1 MSRLYL
7 IRHAE
12 CEFNV
17 RHLVQG
23 WVDSPVTE
31 LGIRQSRAAGE
42 YLRDQGTVPT
52 HVYSSTAYR
61 TEVTLREALEVA
73 TGGIKV
79 PYDRLDDL
87 REAYFGLLEGVPS
100 DLIRVPAP
108 FGDFLVP
115 FGGESEEHLS
125 ERINRVLGTIMEQ
138 PDSSRVI
145 AVTSGAAIVAF
156 LNRWAPNSSLWSPA
170 FYGCPGNC
178 SVMTFDYADGAF
190 ELVDFFEP
198 HVQ

>member
-1 MSRLYL
+1 MSQLHL

-31 LGIRQSRAAGE
+31 LGVRQSQAAGR
-42 YLRDQGTVPT
+42 YLLEQGIVPT

-61 TEVTLREALEVA
+61 TEVTLREALAVA

-87 REAYFGLLEGVPS
+87 REAYFGLLEGVSS
-100 DLIRVPAP
+100 DLVLATAP

-115 FGGESEEHLS
+115 FGGESEEHLTK
-125 ERINRVLGTIMEQ
+125 RINGALYDIMEK
-138 PDSSRVI
+138 PDSSCVI
-145 AVTSGAAIVAF
+145 AVTSGAALVSF
-156 LNRWAPNSSLWSPA
+156 LNLWAPDSSLWSPS

-178 SVMTFDYADGAF
+178 SVMTFEYADGAF
-190 ELVDFFEP
+190 ELVRAFDP
-198 HVQ
+198 TA